1 MCGVAHRLDRRSE
14 ILVAAARL
22 FARSGYHGVSIDDL
36 GAELGISGPAIYRY
50 FAGKEALLAEMLT
63 DISRRLLDGAR
74 VRIASEPDPQA
85 QLVALIDFHTDF
97 ALTEPELIAVQYRD
111 LGSLPDRER
120 RLVRSLQRQYVGL
133 WVDVL
138 GRVHPGVDAEEA
150 RTAAQ
155 AVFGL
160 MNSTPYSSRADQP
173 RLRAQMQAMATAALA
188 EGCRAP

>member
-1 MCGVAHRLDRRSE
+1 MAPRPDRRSE
-14 ILVAAARL
+14 ILATAARL

-63 DISRRLLDGAR
+63 DISRRLLDGAQR
-74 VRIASEPDPQA
+74 RISAQSDPHA
-85 QLVALIDFHTDF
+85 RLVALVEFHIDF
-97 ALTEPELIAVQYRD
+97 ALTEPELIAVQFRD

-133 WVDVL
+133 WVEVL
-138 GRVHPGVDAEEA
+138 EQVHPDVGEEQA
-150 RTAAQ
+150 RSAAQ

-160 MNSTPYSSRADQP
+160 MNSTPYTSRTDEP
-173 RLRAQMQAMATAALA
+173 RLRAQLRAMAEAALA
-188 EGCRAP
+188 AGCAAP

>member
-1 MCGVAHRLDRRSE
+1 VAPRPDRRSE
-14 ILVAAARL
+14 ILTTAARL

-50 FAGKEALLAEMLT
+50 FAGKEALLAEMLS

-74 VRIASEPDPQA
+74 RRIAEESDPHA
-85 QLVALIDFHTDF
+85 QLVALVDFHTDF
-97 ALTEPELIAVQYRD
+97 ALTEPELIAVQFRD

-133 WVDVL
+133 WVEVL
-138 GRVHPGVDAEEA
+138 QQVHPGAGDEQA

-160 MNSTPYSSRADQP
+160 MNSTPYTSRADEP
-173 RLRAQMQAMATAALA
+173 RLRAQLSTMAMAALA
-188 EGCRAP
+188 AGCVQP